1 MTKNHKKIC
10 RLLNYVKHWL
20 ILVSIVTGCVYIWD
34 FASLVGIPV
43 GITSTTIELKICVI
57 TAGIK
62 KY

>member
-1 MTKNHKKIC
+1 MFW
-10 RLLNYVKHWL
+10 RVLNYVEHWL
-20 ILVSIVTGCVYIWD
+20 ILISIVTGCVYICD

>member
-1 MTKNHKKIC
+1 MFW
-10 RLLNYVKHWL
+10 RVLNYVEHWL
-20 ILVSIVTGCVYIWD
+20 ILISIVTGCVYICH

-43 GITSTTIELKICVI
+43 EITSTTIELKICVI

>member
-10 RLLNYVKHWL
+10 SVLNYVEHWL
-20 ILVSIVTGCVYIWD
+20 ILISVVTECVYICA
-34 FASLVGIPV
+34 FASLVGIPI